1 MTPITNTLALIE
13 FSPGPDL
20 FPLVAALLAT
30 ATCGL
35 LGNFLVLR
43 KQALMG
49 DAISHA
55 VLPGLVIAFILTSS
69 RSPLLMFGG
78 AAVAGLV
85 TVVLIEAVKK
95 LGRVEPGAAM
105 GVVFSVMFALGVL
118 LIEQAA
124 ARSVELHADCVLYG
138 QLETLAWFTAP
149 PTLVGVF
156 QLTPAEFFAAV
167 PRQVWTLAVMAVFAL
182 GFVLAFFKELR
193 IAAFD
198 PGLATAQG
206 ISANLMHYLLMAF
219 VAAATVAAF
228 EAVGSILVI
237 AMLIAPAAT
246 ARLLTDR
253 LAPQITVSL
262 AAAAVAATL
271 GYLAATTVPLQLH
284 ALGVLPSII
293 NGNSVNAAG
302 SITVVAGLLVIAAAL
317 FSPSHGLIARS
328 LRRKRLGQT
337 AAVDDLLTTLYRF
350 HELKQPHPDP
360 SALPAQAIK
369 TAAHQRWV
377 ETTPDT
383 ITLTDAGLSRAAAL
397 LRKHRLWEDYL
408 VTDAGLLPDHV
419 HDAAEQFEHLT
430 LTPTGNPTTDPH
442 GKPIP
447 PMSD

>member
-1 MTPITNTLALIE
+1 MTPFKTLALTE

-20 FPLVAALLAT
+20 FPVLAALLAT

-55 VLPGLVIAFILTSS
+55 VLPGLVIAFLITTT
-69 RSPLLMFGG
+69 RSPLIMFGG
-78 AAVAGLV
+78 AAFAGLV
-85 TVVLIEAVKK
+85 TVVLIEAVRK

-118 LIEQAA
+118 LMEQAA

-149 PTLVGVF
+149 TTLAGVF
-156 QLTPAEFFAAV
+156 ALSPAEFFAAV
-167 PRQVWTLAVMAVFAL
+167 PRQVWTLAVMAVLAL

-206 ISANLMHYLLMAF
+206 ISAGLMHYLLMAF

-262 AAAAVAATL
+262 LAAAAAALL
-271 GYLAATTVPLQLH
+271 GYAAATTVPLQLH
-284 ALGVLPSII
+284 ALGVLPSLI

-302 SITVVAGLLVIAAAL
+302 SITVVAGLLVVAAAL
-317 FSPSHGLIARS
+317 LSPSHGLVARS
-328 LRRKRLGQT
+328 LRRQRLGRA
-337 AAVDDLLTTLYRF
+337 AAVDDLLATLYRLR
-350 HELKQPHPDP
+350 ELNQPTPP
-360 SALPAQAIK
+360 PAKLPAQALK
-369 TAAHQRWV
+369 TAIRNDWV
-377 ETTPDT
+377 QTTPDS
-383 ITLTDAGLSRAAAL
+383 ITLTDTGLTHAAAL

-408 VTDAGLLPDHV
+408 VTDAALRPDHV
-419 HDAAEQFEHLT
+419 HAAAEQFEHLP
-430 LTPTGNPTTDPH
+430 LSPTGSATTDPH

-447 PMSD
+447 PPPPA

>member
-1 MTPITNTLALIE
+1 MTPLNTLALIE
-13 FSPGPDL
+13 FAPGPDL
-20 FPLVAALLAT
+20 FPLLAALLAT

-43 KQALMG
+43 QQSLMG

-55 VLPGLVIAFILTSS
+55 VLPGLVIAFIITSS
-69 RSPLLMFGG
+69 RNPLLMFGG
-78 AAVAGLV
+78 AAIAGLV

-105 GVVFSVMFALGVL
+105 GVVFSIMFALGVL

-149 PTLVGVF
+149 PTLLGVF

-167 PRQVWTLAVMAVFAL
+167 PRQVWTLAVMAALAL
-182 GFVLAFFKELR
+182 GFVLFFFKELR

-206 ISANLMHYLLMAF
+206 ISAGLMHYLLMAF

-262 AAAAVAATL
+262 LAAAVAATL
-271 GYLAATTVPLQLH
+271 GYLAATTIPLQLH
-284 ALGVLPSII
+284 ALGVLPSVI

-302 SITVVAGLLVIAAAL
+302 SITVVAGLLVAAAAL
-317 FSPSHGLIARS
+317 LSPSHGLIARS
-328 LRRKRLGQT
+328 LRRKHLGRT

-350 HELKQPHPDP
+350 HELNQPNPPATDLP
-360 SALPAQAIK
+360 TPALK
-369 TAAHQRWV
+369 TATRNNWI
-377 ETTPDT
+377 EPTPNSV
-383 ITLTDAGLSRAAAL
+383 TLTDAGLVRAAAL

-419 HDAAEQFEHLT
+419 HDAAEQFEHLR
-430 LTPTGNPTTDPH
+430 LEPTSSATTDPH

-447 PMSD
+447 QRPN